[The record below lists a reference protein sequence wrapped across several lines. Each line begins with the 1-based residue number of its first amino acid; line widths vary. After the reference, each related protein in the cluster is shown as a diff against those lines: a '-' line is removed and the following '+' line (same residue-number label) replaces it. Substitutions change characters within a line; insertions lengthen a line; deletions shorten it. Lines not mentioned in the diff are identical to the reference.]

1 MSGELDRARR
11 YRFRAEELRSISSSW
26 TMEEVRQILARV
38 AADYDRMAVAMEKR
52 VSPEDRA

>member
-1 MSGELDRARR
+1 
-11 YRFRAEELRSISSSW
+11 
-26 TMEEVRQILARV
+26 MEEVRQILARV